1 MSAARIAR
9 SILQAATD
17 GPILDL
23 NLSQAH
29 SCFNLEL
36 LNILFNQCLLEHP
49 LKSGTKLLNNIQAL
63 RSLHLGREMICF
75 REPEQ
80 WEQVQ
85 QQLLQRLQQHHQHNH
100 HQQPHQHNHHQQP
113 HHHQAKVSQ
122 LIVQLFPNL
131 HSLGLGATASHFT
144 MFDLQILSCHHL
156 QALDL
161 SHCQEINNAAL
172 HILAHQCRQLES
184 LNLSFCF
191 ALDNEGLSYFLAQ
204 AGHSLR
210 QLFLE
215 QLEDISLEAFDN
227 FGHQENQQQKRQKNQ
242 PQLQQQTVSG
252 LQLLDLS
259 RCPRFLDEDIAACA
273 QKFGGTLRVLHLK
286 GPTGLTDQ
294 GLEAIAQECFNLH
307 TMSLDNQNHITNLGV
322 QKVMAG
328 CEQLRWLGVKF
339 CGRVVGEGGD

>member
-63 RSLHLGREMICF
+63 RSLH
-75 REPEQ
+75 
-80 WEQVQ
+80 
-85 QQLLQRLQQHHQHNH
+85 
-100 HQQPHQHNHHQQP
+100 
-113 HHHQAKVSQ
+113 
-122 LIVQLFPNL
+122 L